1 MTLPARVSEELS
13 VIKHQQ
19 RNATLA
25 VLRAVEIAEEVPCR
39 AAALDSSH
47 ATLVTLFL
55 GLA

>member
-25 VLRAVEIAEEVPCR
+25 VLRAVEIAEEDPCR